1 MAAGLS
7 RARKGLF
14 SRVVPGAQT
23 LPLVCP
29 RAQQGGHLGP
39 MTLRWEGRG
48 GVPRRANNPRPR
60 VEGAQERDERG
71 RVRGGSVEARG
82 SALNRHAFTV
92 FKGCSLLEVK
102 SP

>member
-1 MAAGLS
+1 MGHMAAGLS

-14 SRVVPGAQT
+14 SRVVQGAQT

-39 MTLRWEGRG
+39 MTLRWGGGR
-48 GVPRRANNPRPR
+48 VPRRANNPRPR
-60 VEGAQERDERG
+60 VEGAQGRVERG

-82 SALNRHAFTV
+82 SALNRHAFSFQRMQPT
-92 FKGCSLLEVK
+92 
-102 SP
+102 